1 MSNQIATA
9 SNGVIEN
16 LVLHGDLSKMN
27 DQQKVLYYKEF
38 CHSLGLNPLTQPFKI
53 MKFQGKEIM
62 YATKDAADQ
71 LRKRDDISIL
81 EVTTERNEDV
91 LYATVKGRD
100 KTGRTDIET
109 GAVFVGGLKGEALA
123 NAYMK
128 TVTKGKRRLTLS
140 LCGLNMPDETE
151 IDTIDANATVMEF
164 PPEAPKRPL
173 TERAFGEA
181 VDKIKGGDTSVIG
194 KLRATC
200 LLNEDQLK
208 TLLTFE
214 DANTVPA

>member
-1 MSNQIATA
+1 MSNQLATQ
-9 SNGVIEN
+9 SSDVITN
-16 LVLHGDLSKMN
+16 LVLTGDLSRMN

-71 LRKRDDISIL
+71 LRKRDDISITDI
-81 EVTTERNEDV
+81 TTERIEDV
-91 LYATVKGRD
+91 LYATVKGRN
-100 KTGRTDIET
+100 KEGRTDVET
-109 GAVFVGGLKGEALA
+109 GAVFIGGLKGENLA

-128 TVTKGKRRLTLS
+128 TVTKAKRRLTLS
-140 LCGLNMPDETE
+140 ICGLNMPDETE
-151 IDTIDANATVMEF
+151 IETIDANATVMDF
-164 PPEAPKRPL
+164 PKPPEKRPL
-173 TERAFGEA
+173 TDRAFGEA
-181 VDKIKGGDTSVIG
+181 VEKIKAGDGSIIG

-200 LLNEDQLK
+200 FLNDEQIK
-208 TLLTFE
+208 TLVVLE

>member
-1 MSNQIATA
+1 MSNQLPTA
-9 SNGVIEN
+9 PGDVITN
-16 LVLHGDLSKMN
+16 LVLTGDLSRMN
-27 DQQKVLYYKEF
+27 DQQKVMYYKEF

-81 EVTTERNEDV
+81 DVTTERIEDV
-91 LYATVKGRD
+91 LYATVKG
-100 KTGRTDIET
+100 KNKEGRTDVET
-109 GAVFVGGLKGEALA
+109 GAVYIGGLKGEALA

-140 LCGLNMPDETE
+140 ICGLNMPDETE
-151 IDTIDANATVMEF
+151 IETIDAHATVMDF
-164 PPEAPKRPL
+164 PPEQPKRPL
-173 TERAFGEA
+173 TDRAFGEA
-181 VDKIKGGDTSVIG
+181 VEKIKAGDASIIG

-200 LLNEDQLK
+200 FLNDEQRK
-208 TLLTFE
+208 TLVAFE